1 MQCLNRRFGDWS
13 TCGHGSA
20 RSPASSSGNGSD
32 KFTASD
38 HLPSTKKRQIP
49 WEGPTDGDEQF
60 LRPPDPRE
68 NIDQTLLAPHIP
80 SPLLL
85 PTTIA
90 IE

>member
-1 MQCLNRRFGDWS
+1 MARHVHPLLPPGTEVTDSLRLI
-13 TCGHGSA
+13 TCHQQ
-20 RSPASSSGNGSD
+20 
-32 KFTASD
+32 
-38 HLPSTKKRQIP
+38 KRQIP
-49 WEGPTDGDEQF
+49 WEGRTDGDEQF